1 MAQPL
6 VLHHPEHLERRR
18 QPLAP
23 SRMRMMVGG
32 DDDDGG
38 GGAVLS
44 SNRSGNWPGAQQ
56 LPQNSA
62 RSLASLPSRQPEPL
76 HVGGIFTT
84 CRATPASWQRTPFA
98 TSSRQPPWQRKG
110 RMVGCPLPQSCAP
123 ICTMRGRSA
132 PPPALS
138 GARPSFGDFFEPL
151 RVSKHDES
159 LQKSPM
165 PLKKVSKRAAL

>member
-1 MAQPL
+1 
-6 VLHHPEHLERRR
+6 
-18 QPLAP
+18 
-23 SRMRMMVGG
+23 MMVGG

-138 GARPSFGDFFEPL
+138 GARPRAHPVLATFSRRWRRRWPSPEWPK
-151 RVSKHDES
+151 VAKHDES
-159 LQKSPM
+159 RQKSPM
-165 PLKKVSKRAAL
+165 PLKKVAKPGAKRFAPGQT

>member
-1 MAQPL
+1 
-6 VLHHPEHLERRR
+6 
-18 QPLAP
+18 
-23 SRMRMMVGG
+23 MMVGG

-62 RSLASLPSRQPEPL
+62 RSLAGLPSRQPEPL

-138 GARPSFGDFFEPL
+138 GARPRAHPVLATFSGAAGPRL
-151 RVSKHDES
+151 SG
-159 LQKSPM
+159 QKSPNTM
-165 PLKKVSKRAAL
+165 KVAKSRQCP